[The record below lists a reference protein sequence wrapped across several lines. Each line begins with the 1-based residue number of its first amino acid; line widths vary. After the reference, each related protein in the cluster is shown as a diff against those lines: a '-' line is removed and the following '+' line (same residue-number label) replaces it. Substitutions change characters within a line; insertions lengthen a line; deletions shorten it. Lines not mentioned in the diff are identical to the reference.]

1 MATQSV
7 GFRAN
12 HGSAKANIRVPH
24 WTSRYRGGQSGRHN
38 GGQAKHSES
47 FWDTS
52 RSVHI
57 AKTYFE
63 SCTAGHIS
71 VLRDR
76 VTRAVFA
83 SLGSPDAFSQSP
95 PVLHNA
101 LRIGLPKKVGSAWMV
116 CLCVPCSWTGEEESA
131 ASLGSLASQ
140 KKWWKIHLVKHK
152 ELQTIC
158 FVFHLLQNVKNLK
171 ERGDLVCGFSEFRE
185 RVLVLAHEHW
195 ALRFK
200 AHHPWKCSQLQAL
213 NPWLIILQK
222 VPTHPFATFE
232 VCSCYFRAVPDLHP
246 VIFLDSSFC
255 FHGVYL
261 PLTIQSS
268 IGSTTKHM
276 INIFWGENKLYLP
289 VLYQPWWWCWNL
301 WWY

>member
-116 CLCVPCSWTGEEESA
+116 CLCVPCSWTGERRISRIPGVPCK
-131 ASLGSLASQ
+131 S
-140 KKWWKIHLVKHK
+140 KKMMKNSPC
-152 ELQTIC
+152 QT
-158 FVFHLLQNVKNLK
+158 
-171 ERGDLVCGFSEFRE
+171 
-185 RVLVLAHEHW
+185 
-195 ALRFK
+195 
-200 AHHPWKCSQLQAL
+200 
-213 NPWLIILQK
+213 
-222 VPTHPFATFE
+222 
-232 VCSCYFRAVPDLHP
+232 
-246 VIFLDSSFC
+246 
-255 FHGVYL
+255 
-261 PLTIQSS
+261 
-268 IGSTTKHM
+268 
-276 INIFWGENKLYLP
+276 
-289 VLYQPWWWCWNL
+289 
-301 WWY
+301 